1 MGALVRE
8 LKTRYTDR
16 YVIFDC
22 PSLENNPD
30 ALLFSAY
37 VDAIILVV
45 EEGNASK
52 DKIKKALEMLNGKEI
67 VGLVMNKA
75 S

>member
-1 MGALVRE
+1 
-8 LKTRYTDR
+8 
-16 YVIFDC
+16 
-22 PSLENNPD
+22 
-30 ALLFSAY
+30 